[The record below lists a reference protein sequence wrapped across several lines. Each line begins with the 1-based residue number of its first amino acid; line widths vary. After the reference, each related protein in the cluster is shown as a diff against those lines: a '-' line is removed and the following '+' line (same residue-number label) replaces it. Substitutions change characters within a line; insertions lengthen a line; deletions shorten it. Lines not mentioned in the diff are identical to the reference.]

1 VGRLDPK
8 AHRKQKRMEIKAI
21 YLEPDMISEDDLA
34 SALKSRLVDF
44 TAWHGMEKPDITES
58 HPAELREALL

>member
-1 VGRLDPK
+1 
-8 AHRKQKRMEIKAI
+8 MEIKAI